1 MCRIARHVYI
11 WGASVHAEDW
21 CVACPCVCCACVVF
35 WVHSFIPSSRISTPN
50 EREFMNAFVGKTLA
64 ICKCKKKNDK
74 FIVVYP
80 VLGRLCSDCTQSNAP
95 RGERGGGEGKNTCKI
110 LSLDGGPV
118 LECCVSGKRHIR
130 KDWLDR
136 VQWFAPIWTYDT
148 CRVVGCRNEICI
160 TFEWPFFWI
169 KSPSLFIWN
178 WQFTS

>member
-95 RGERGGGEGKNTCKI
+95 RGERGGRGKKHMQDSLAGRWTSSRMLCQWKASYTERLIGPCSMICSNMNLWHMSGSRVSEWNLHNFWMAI
-110 LSLDGGPV
+110 LLD
-118 LECCVSGKRHIR
+118 
-130 KDWLDR
+130 
-136 VQWFAPIWTYDT
+136 
-148 CRVVGCRNEICI
+148 
-160 TFEWPFFWI
+160 
-169 KSPSLFIWN
+169 
-178 WQFTS
+178 